1 MKVFIAPWGAPKEWK
16 EIIYRY
22 DGITSSKRSKSGLPF
37 VKERE
42 NPDKIFIIVSDT
54 LIDLDSIFNS
64 ISKDFSYSDLKQKV
78 KDYITNDFCKEKLGV
93 LPDDVIVS
101 YGFGEFKN
109 VKFSGNAMDFYY
121 KVLKELSIIFSQL
134 LKGVG
139 SEEKIEIIFDATH
152 GINYTTLLSYR
163 ALKDI
168 LEILAYG
175 FEVRMKVLNA
185 DPYVSGLEEKGI
197 FNINVIE
204 DTKILPRILVYNDSK
219 RPIEPFRGILDRSS
233 KQTSE
238 KETKNY
244 FEELGQEIDKHLN
257 FIFSNGYAESRK
269 KVMVFLGSL
278 LFALPV
284 FLIRYMQSSNELS
297 DKIGRISQKFEEK
310 ISVSTNGK
318 LEIRRVVQFSESFAN
333 FVKAFLVSS
342 ILEKLGFERQEEV
355 PLKVI
360 EELKKKIFDRK
371 FQVESNRI
379 DVEIR
384 DIKSLRDSLGKLY
397 RSYCSIIEE
406 KKCKK
411 HKKDIDDEQR
421 YPSKRNFFAHAGFEQ
436 NIILLC
442 EKDGNIYISIGNEE
456 ESENLIIDDI
466 PKI

>member
-16 EIIYRY
+16 EITYQY
-22 DGITSSKRSKSGLPF
+22 DGDTRKSKSDLPLI
-37 VKERE
+37 KEKE

-64 ISKDFSYSDLKQKV
+64 ISKDSSYSDLKQKV
-78 KDYITNDFCKEKLGV
+78 KDYITNDFCKEKLGI

-121 KVLKELSIIFSQL
+121 KVLKELSVMFSQL
-134 LKGVG
+134 LEGVG
-139 SEEKIEIIFDATH
+139 NEEKIEVIFDATH

-175 FEVRMKVLNA
+175 FDVRMKVLNA

-204 DTKILPRILVYNDSK
+204 NTKISPRILVYKDSK

-238 KETKNY
+238 KETRNY

-257 FIFSNGYAESRK
+257 FIFSNGYAESRR

-310 ISVSTNGK
+310 ISVSANGK
-318 LEIRRVVQFSESFAN
+318 FEIKREIQFSESFAN

-342 ILEKLGFERQEEV
+342 ILEKLGFEGQEEL

-379 DVEIR
+379 DVEI
-384 DIKSLRDSLGKLY
+384 GKIEDLPKNGHLLY
-397 RSYCSIIEE
+397 ENYRAYYSIVN
-406 KKCKK
+406 
-411 HKKDIDDEQR
+411 KDYKPDPE
-421 YPSKRNFFAHAGFEQ
+421 PNKRNFFAHAGFEE
-436 NIILLC
+436 NVISLC
-442 EKDGNIYISIGNEE
+442 KRDDIYIRIMEDNRKI
-456 ESENLIIDDI
+456 SENLIMNDI
-466 PKI
+466 SKI

>member
-1 MKVFIAPWGAPKEWK
+1 MKVFIAPWGAPEKWG
-16 EIIYRY
+16 EITYQY
-22 DGITSSKRSKSGLPF
+22 DGDTRKSKSDLPLI
-37 VKERE
+37 KEKE

-54 LIDLDSIFNS
+54 LIDLDSVFNS
-64 ISKDFSYSDLKQKV
+64 ISKDSSYGNLKQKV
-78 KDYITNDFCKEKLGV
+78 KDYITNDFCKEKLGI

-109 VKFSGNAMDFYY
+109 VKFFGNAMDFYY
-121 KVLKELSIIFSQL
+121 GVLKELSIIFSQL

-139 SEEKIEIIFDATH
+139 NEEKIEVIFDATH

-175 FEVRMKVLNA
+175 FDVKMKVLNA

-204 DTKILPRILVYNDSK
+204 NTKILPRILVYNDSK

-284 FLIRYMQSSNELS
+284 FLISYMIASGELY
-297 DKIGRISQKFEEK
+297 KEIKEISQKFEEK
-310 ISVSTNGK
+310 ISVSTDGK
-318 LEIRRVVQFSESFAN
+318 FEIRREIQFSESFAN

-342 ILEKLGFERQEEV
+342 ILEKLGFEGQGEV
-355 PLKVI
+355 PLTVI
-360 EELKKKIFDRK
+360 KELKRKIFDGK
-371 FQVESNRI
+371 FQVESKR
-379 DVEIR
+379 
-384 DIKSLRDSLGKLY
+384 
-397 RSYCSIIEE
+397 
-406 KKCKK
+406 
-411 HKKDIDDEQR
+411 IDDEIDKIEGLLR
-421 YPSKRNFFAHAGFEQ
+421 NGHLLYENYRAYYSIVDKDYKANPEPDKRNFFAHAGFEK
-436 NIILLC
+436 NAISLC
-442 EKDGNIYISIGNEE
+442 KKNDDIYIRIIEDNRKI
-456 ESENLIIDDI
+456 SENLIINDI
-466 PKI
+466 SKI

>member
-16 EIIYRY
+16 EITYQY
-22 DGITSSKRSKSGLPF
+22 DGDTRKSKSDLPLI
-37 VKERE
+37 KEKE

-54 LIDLDSIFNS
+54 LIDLDSVFNS
-64 ISKDFSYSDLKQKV
+64 ISKDSSYSDLKQKV
-78 KDYITNDFCKEKLGV
+78 KDYITNDFCKEKLGI

-121 KVLKELSIIFSQL
+121 KVLKELSVMFSQL
-134 LKGVG
+134 LEGVG
-139 SEEKIEIIFDATH
+139 NEEKIEVIFDATH

-175 FEVRMKVLNA
+175 FDVRMKVLNA
-185 DPYVSGLEEKGI
+185 DPYVSSLEEKGI

-284 FLIRYMQSSNELS
+284 FLISYMIASGEL
-297 DKIGRISQKFEEK
+297 DKEIKEISQKFEEK

-342 ILEKLGFERQEEV
+342 ILEKLGFEGQEEV

-360 EELKKKIFDRK
+360 KELKRKIFDGK
-371 FQVESNRI
+371 FQVESKR
-379 DVEIR
+379 
-384 DIKSLRDSLGKLY
+384 
-397 RSYCSIIEE
+397 
-406 KKCKK
+406 
-411 HKKDIDDEQR
+411 IDDEIDKIEDLPKNGHLLYEDYR
-421 YPSKRNFFAHAGFEQ
+421 AYYSIVNKDYKPDPKPDKRNFFAHGGFEK
-436 NIILLC
+436 NVISLC
-442 EKDGNIYISIGNEE
+442 KKNDDIYIRIIEDNRKI
-456 ESENLIIDDI
+456 SENLIINDI
-466 PKI
+466 SKI

>member
-1 MKVFIAPWGAPKEWK
+1 MKVFIAPWGAPEKWG
-16 EIIYRY
+16 EITYQY
-22 DGITSSKRSKSGLPF
+22 DGITSSKRSKSSLPF
-37 VKERE
+37 IKERE

-54 LIDLDSIFNS
+54 LIDLDSIFDS
-64 ISKDFSYSDLKQKV
+64 ISKDSSYSDLRQKV
-78 KDYITNDFCKEKLGV
+78 KDYITYDFCKEKLGI

-121 KVLKELSIIFSQL
+121 GVLKELSIIFSQL

-139 SEEKIEIIFDATH
+139 NEEKIEIIFDATH

-175 FEVRMKVLNA
+175 FDVRMKVLNA
-185 DPYVSGLEEKGI
+185 DPYVRDLEEKGI

-219 RPIEPFRGILDRSS
+219 DPIKPFKGIKEDSF
-233 KQTSE
+233 KE
-238 KETKNY
+238 KLRK
-244 FEELGQEIDKHLN
+244 EISDSFN
-257 FIFSNGYAESRK
+257 SIFSDGYWEYRK

-284 FLIRYMQSSNELS
+284 FLMRYMQSSNELS

-310 ISVSTNGK
+310 ITISTNGK
-318 LEIRRVVQFSESFAN
+318 FEIRREIQFSESFAN

-342 ILEKLGFERQEEV
+342 VLEKLGFERMEEV
-355 PLKVI
+355 PLTVI
-360 EELKKKIFDRK
+360 KELKRKIFDEK

-384 DIKSLRDSLGKLY
+384 DIKSLRDSLGKVY

-442 EKDGNIYISIGNEE
+442 EKDGNIYIDIGNEE

>member
-1 MKVFIAPWGAPKEWK
+1 MKVFIAPWGDPEGWR

-22 DGITSSKRSKSGLPF
+22 DGITNPKRSKSGLPF
-37 VKERE
+37 IKEKE

-54 LIDLDSIFNS
+54 LIDSIFSS
-64 ISKDFSYSDLKQKV
+64 ISKDSSYGDLRQKV
-78 KDYITNDFCKEKLGV
+78 KDYITYDICKEKLGV

-109 VKFSGNAMDFYY
+109 VKFSGSAMDFYY
-121 KVLKELSIIFSQL
+121 GVLKELSIIFSQL

-139 SEEKIEIIFDATH
+139 NEEKIEVIFDATH

-175 FEVRMKVLNA
+175 FDVRMKVLNA

-204 DTKILPRILVYNDSK
+204 DTKISPRILVYKDSK

-244 FEELGQEIDKHLN
+244 FEELGQEIDGFLN
-257 FIFSNGYAESRK
+257 SIFSGGYFEYK
-269 KVMVFLGSL
+269 KEVMVFLGSL

-284 FLIRYMQSSNELS
+284 FLISYMQSSDELFY
-297 DKIGRISQKFEEK
+297 KIERISQKFEEK
-310 ISVSTNGK
+310 ISVSTDGK
-318 LEIRRVVQFSESFAN
+318 FEIKRVVQFGENFAN
-333 FVKAFLVSS
+333 FVKAFLVSF
-342 ILEKLGFERQEEV
+342 ILKNSGFEGQKEV

-384 DIKSLRDSLGKLY
+384 NIKGLHGSLGKGY
-397 RSYCSIIEE
+397 DSYYSIIEE
-406 KKCKK
+406 KKGKE

-421 YPSKRNFFAHAGFEQ
+421 YPNKRNFFAHAGFEQ

-442 EKDGNIYISIGNEE
+442 KKDGNIYISIGNEE
-456 ESENLIIDDI
+456 ESENLIIDGI

>member
-16 EIIYRY
+16 EITYQY
-22 DGITSSKRSKSGLPF
+22 DGDTRKSKSDLPLI
-37 VKERE
+37 KAKE

-54 LIDLDSIFNS
+54 LIDLDSVFNS
-64 ISKDFSYSDLKQKV
+64 ISKDSSYSDLKQKV

-121 KVLKELSIIFSQL
+121 GVLKELSFKFSQL

-139 SEEKIEIIFDATH
+139 NEEKIEVIFDATH

-175 FEVRMKVLNA
+175 FDVKMKVLNA

-204 DTKILPRILVYNDSK
+204 DTKILPRILVYNDS
-219 RPIEPFRGILDRSS
+219 REPIRLFKGIKEDSF
-233 KQTSE
+233 KE
-238 KETKNY
+238 K
-244 FEELGQEIDKHLN
+244 LGKEISDFFN
-257 FIFSNGYAESRK
+257 SIFSDGYSEYRR
-269 KVMVFLGSL
+269 KVMIFLGSL

-284 FLIRYMQSSNELS
+284 FLIRYMIASGELY
-297 DKIGRISQKFEEK
+297 KEMKEISQKFEEK
-310 ISVSTNGK
+310 ISVSTDGK
-318 LEIRRVVQFSESFAN
+318 FEIRRVVQFSESFAN

-342 ILEKLGFERQEEV
+342 VLEKLGFECMEEV
-355 PLKVI
+355 PLTVI
-360 EELKKKIFDRK
+360 KELKKKIFDGK

-379 DVEIR
+379 DVEI
-384 DIKSLRDSLGKLY
+384 DKIEDLPKNGHLLY
-397 RSYCSIIEE
+397 ENYRAYYSIVD
-406 KKCKK
+406 
-411 HKKDIDDEQR
+411 KDYKANPEPD
-421 YPSKRNFFAHAGFEQ
+421 KRNFFAHAGFEK
-436 NIILLC
+436 NAISLC
-442 EKDGNIYISIGNEE
+442 KRDDIYIRIMEDNRKR
-456 ESENLIIDDI
+456 SENLIIDDI